1 MKNVPNTGNHFN
13 KMRSLF
19 GFTGF
24 LTIVMI
30 FWSVLA
36 YMLGKPSFRV
46 SLPLTIISIIMFLG
60 VGLLK
65 NRVEKRKFEEFL
77 EDLKRDREL
86 QEKLKYEKIDPGDK
100 TGRAKV
106 RAYYK
111 ERNSGLSWTGG
122 SVHGTVPKR
131 NKRRSFLPKN
141 R

>member
-1 MKNVPNTGNHFN
+1 MKNVRNTGNPSG

-19 GFTGF
+19 VFTG
-24 LTIVMI
+24 LVTIAMI
-30 FWSVLA
+30 FWTT
-36 YMLGKPSFRV
+36 LGYLLGMPSFRI
-46 SLPLTIISIIMFLG
+46 SFPLSIISVVLFLG

-65 NRVEKRKFEEFL
+65 NHAEKRKFEAFL
-77 EDLKRDREL
+77 EQMKRDPEL
-86 QEKLKYEKIDPGDK
+86 QEKIKDERIDPGDK

-111 ERNSGLSWTGG
+111 ERNSGLTWTGG

-131 NKRRSFLPKN
+131 TKRRRFLSKN

>member
-1 MKNVPNTGNHFN
+1 
-13 KMRSLF
+13 MRSLSV
-19 GFTGF
+19 FTG
-24 LTIVMI
+24 LVAVAMI
-30 FWSVLA
+30 FWSALA
-36 YMLGKPSFRV
+36 YLLGMPSFRV
-46 SLPLTIISIIMFLG
+46 SLPLTIISIVLFLG

-65 NRVEKRKFEEFL
+65 NRVEKRRFEEFL
-77 EDLKRDREL
+77 EDMKRDQEL
-86 QEKLKYEKIDPGDK
+86 QEKIKDEKIDLGDK

>member
-1 MKNVPNTGNHFN
+1 MKNVQNTGKPLN
-13 KMRSLF
+13 KMRGLLILSGL
-19 GFTGF
+19 
-24 LTIVMI
+24 LTVAMI
-30 FWSVLA
+30 FWSSLA
-36 YMLGKPSFRV
+36 YLLGKPSF
-46 SLPLTIISIIMFLG
+46 SIILPLTIINIILFLG

-65 NRVEKRKFEEFL
+65 NRAEKRKFEEFL
-77 EDLKRDREL
+77 EELKRDRQL
-86 QEKLKYEKIDPGDK
+86 QEKIKDEKIDPGDK

-122 SVHGTVPKR
+122 SVHGTSPKR